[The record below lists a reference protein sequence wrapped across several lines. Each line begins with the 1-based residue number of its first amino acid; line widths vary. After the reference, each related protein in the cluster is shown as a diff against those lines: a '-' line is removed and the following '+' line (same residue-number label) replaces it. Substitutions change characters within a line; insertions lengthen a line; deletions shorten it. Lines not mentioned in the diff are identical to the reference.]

1 MHRPLIGLVCL
12 KQNNIADNETDF
24 TANAGC
30 VHHLLYLSQRDVYFF
45 IYPDSEPSHLEA
57 QKPTGHMVQGQ
68 KLEWLVMTTRFI
80 LFLSGCL
87 ETAENIGLSWEVYGI
102 TVQTKDLKVKYLML
116 FYPSPCLLSL
126 TSFNMW
132 LVSKIVQ
139 IFCTHITDFW
149 ASWGEFLS
157 SLDNFMG
164 HCLNKVHHTPAR
176 YRAESLLLQFSE
188 T

>member
-30 VHHLLYLSQRDVYFF
+30 VHRLLYLSQRDVYFF
-45 IYPDSEPSHLEA
+45 IYPDSETSHLEA

-87 ETAENIGLSWEVYGI
+87 ETAENIGFSWEVYGI

-116 FYPSPCLLSL
+116 FFILRCVYFHWQVLICDLCPKSFPSFAHTLQHSELLGV
-126 TSFNMW
+126 SF
-132 LVSKIVQ
+132 
-139 IFCTHITDFW
+139 
-149 ASWGEFLS
+149 
-157 SLDNFMG
+157 
-164 HCLNKVHHTPAR
+164 
-176 YRAESLLLQFSE
+176 
-188 T
+188 